1 MTDTT
6 ILFGADDCLHLA
18 EMLRSSSISRRE
30 LLEET
35 IRRVETLDETL
46 NAVPIRFFEAAMAE
60 ADGPLPD
67 GPFAGVPVMVKD
79 AQTPIKGQEMT
90 QGSNVMKGNV
100 AAADAPLVA
109 RMKAA
114 GMTILARSS
123 SAEFGS
129 MFETDTAR
137 YGATRNPWNPDH
149 SSGGSS
155 GGASAAVAARM
166 VLAGHAGDGAGSIRV
181 PAGFCGV
188 FGLKPSRGLVPM
200 GPDPLESPGGT
211 TTSGF
216 TSISVRDNAAML
228 DAVSAPM
235 TGALYPAVNQGVSLL
250 AQLEEAPKGLKIGL
264 IRRPLAE
271 IEPDPE
277 VIAAVEETA
286 ALCEELGHHVVEVEL
301 PIDHAATLERI
312 WLHWAVSIGTAI
324 HRIDQRRGVPGAIA
338 DAGRYV
344 QLLWEKS
351 RAVTAPDYLAN
362 LNRLQVTCGQVAQ
375 WQEAQGLEVLLSPMA
390 AGAPPRLG
398 WLNAETDD
406 PETVHI
412 RQRDYFSYTPLMN
425 HMGAPGMSVPLG
437 WSRSGLPL
445 GSHFFAAQ
453 GQDGL
458 LLRLARQLEIAR
470 PWRDRLPGIC

>member
-1 MTDTT
+1 MTDKS
-6 ILFGADDCLHLA
+6 ILFDADDCLALA
-18 EMLRSSSISRRE
+18 DMLRSGAISRRE
-30 LLEET
+30 LLEAT
-35 IRRVETLDETL
+35 IDRIETLDATC
-46 NAVPIRFFEAAMAE
+46 NAVPIRFFEAAMKDV
-60 ADGPLPD
+60 DGPLPE
-67 GPFAGVPVMVKD
+67 GRFAGVPVMVKD
-79 AQTPIKGQEMT
+79 AQTPVAGEEMT
-90 QGSNVMKGNV
+90 QGSNVMKANV
-100 AAADAPLVA
+100 AAADGPLVA

-137 YGATRNPWNPDH
+137 YGATRNPWNPDY
-149 SSGGSS
+149 SCGGSS
-155 GGASAAVAARM
+155 GGASSAVAARM

-181 PAGFCGV
+181 PAAFCGV

-200 GPDPLESPGGT
+200 GPDPLESPGAT

-235 TGALYPAVNQGVSLL
+235 TGALYPAVNHGVSLL
-250 AQLEEAPKGLKIGL
+250 AGLEEAPKALKIGL

-277 VIAAVEETA
+277 VIAAVEDTA
-286 ALCEELGHHVVEVEL
+286 ALCEELGHEVVECEL
-301 PIDHAATLERI
+301 PVDHPATLERI

-324 HRIDQRRGVPGAIA
+324 HRIDQRRGRPGAIA

-344 QLLWEKS
+344 QLLWDKS
-351 RAVTAPDYLAN
+351 RSVTAADYLAN
-362 LNRLQVTCGQVAQ
+362 LNHLQVACSQVAQ
-375 WQEAQGLEVLLSPMA
+375 WQEAQRIDVLLSPMA

-398 WLNAETDD
+398 WLNAETED

-437 WSRSGLPL
+437 WNRAGLPL

-470 PWRDRLPGIC
+470 PWRHRLPRIC